1 MAEKDIILE
10 TNENTGEIKIAN
22 EVILSIA
29 AQALNEIKGV
39 SVTGSV
45 ADSFMD
51 KLVKKAATGG
61 MKVYL
66 NEEEKRVDLDVH
78 VSICY
83 GLNIPEISWA
93 IQEAVKKNVE
103 AMTDI
108 HVDKIN
114 VFVDGV
120 ILEKEPKPE
129 KIKKT
134 KPAKKADAKT
144 DAEVLPD
151 DGE

>member
-10 TNENTGEIKIAN
+10 TKENAGEIKIAN

-39 SVTGSV
+39 SVVGSV
-45 ADSFMD
+45 ADTFMD
-51 KLVKKAATGG
+51 KLVKKNATGG

-78 VSICY
+78 VSMNY
-83 GLNIPEISWA
+83 GLNIPDTSWL

-108 HVDKIN
+108 SVDKIN

-134 KPAKKADAKT
+134 KPAKKADAKPVAESLSE
-144 DAEVLPD
+144 DAE
-151 DGE
+151 